1 MLKQGIS
8 VLALLTLTALGLQA
22 ANPIPKIRIFTVD
35 VEYLTASNFKSLAEN
50 VTGNEDMGEA
60 GIVRSDPE
68 SRDGMYFVLQLSR
81 YIKHIPLGSQV
92 LVQYTRSDNPQATS
106 KTMPLADLN
115 KNGSYLYVGITGPDW
130 PNPDAKVTAWK
141 ITILDPN
148 GNPIVEKKS
157 FTWNQPK
164 STDI

>member
-8 VLALLTLTALGLQA
+8 VLALLTLATLGLQA
-22 ANPIPKIRIFTVD
+22 ASPIPKIRIFTVD
-35 VEYLTASNFKSLAEN
+35 VQYLTANNFKSLAESF
-50 VTGNEDMGEA
+50 TGNEDMGEA
-60 GIVRSDPE
+60 GVVRSDPE

-81 YIKHIPLGSQV
+81 YVKHIPLGSEV
-92 LVQYTRSDNPQATS
+92 LVQYTRSDNPQVTS
-106 KTMPLADLN
+106 KTMPLVDLN

-130 PNPDAKVTAWK
+130 PGPDTKVTAWK
-141 ITILDPN
+141 ISILDAS

-164 STDI
+164 STNS

>member
-22 ANPIPKIRIFTVD
+22 ANSIPKIRIFTVD

-106 KTMPLADLN
+106 KTMPLTDLN

-148 GNPIVEKKS
+148 GNPIVERKS